1 MNAGRAG
8 LHSGQYH
15 HAMAYVADTNVIF
28 IVGEYWHSLA
38 SDFRCGWCP
47 VSRLDELYRQ
57 YHRSLGDKR
66 DALRCAWDALCDED
80 AGTVQAE
87 DFHQQLHRLAGSAGT
102 YGYPEIARQALALEQ
117 GWTAWLRQSAH
128 QRAPAYQ
135 VCAGQAAGMVK
146 LLATM
151 QAEIEGG
158 PD

>member
-1 MNAGRAG
+1 M
-8 LHSGQYH
+8 
-15 HAMAYVADTNVIF
+15 
-28 IVGEYWHSLA
+28 
-38 SDFRCGWCP
+38 
-47 VSRLDELYRQ
+47 SRLDELYRQ

-117 GWTAWLRQSAH
+117 GWTEWLRQPEE
-128 QRAPAYQ
+128 QRARAYQ
-135 VCAGQAAGMVK
+135 LCAVQAAGMVK